1 MNNSVKI
8 AHFEPKQSSFLQKLA
23 TTARFARLRGL
34 LRLHASITLF
44 KIRFLLS
51 ENFLTK
57 FKVNQMWRKVNS
69 KKIKANPMCFS
80 QCTPYM
86 VKLTQRGAFDKIQSY
101 PNVLPSAK
109 RNDSVRLASIPL
121 SNQREGLLTY
131 MTQRPS
137 SGCSTAMRPSF
148 RTAKLF
154 LS

>member
-101 PNVLPSAK
+101 PNVLHSAK
-109 RNDSVRLASIPL
+109 RNDSEKICRGGAAMLSAELKLTPDKRRPHAALRYKAKSIFGL
-121 SNQREGLLTY
+121 SIN
-131 MTQRPS
+131 
-137 SGCSTAMRPSF
+137 
-148 RTAKLF
+148 
-154 LS
+154 